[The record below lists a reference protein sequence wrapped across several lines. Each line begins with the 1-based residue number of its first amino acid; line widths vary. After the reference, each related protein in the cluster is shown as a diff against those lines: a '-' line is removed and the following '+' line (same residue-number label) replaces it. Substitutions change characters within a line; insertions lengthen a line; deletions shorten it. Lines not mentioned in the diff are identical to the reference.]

1 METADGNCIQI
12 PDEASEAA
20 SAAGAAGS
28 HAHTGG
34 QDRGKQ
40 GDRRALPD
48 VFGQGADPE
57 GQELPTSQMG
67 STDSDAGVGQEAAGE
82 CQEDGAAPERAAGN
96 DGGQGLDHPIPR
108 PESTGCTEGAHSAVE
123 IADQPQERSGLR
135 VAGAPCAQRH
145 MDGGGSND
153 EATHPCP
160 VPHGHDASE
169 PDGPEQGQ
177 RTEQRQR
184 QIETEDEHGQECS
197 LAPQLVKEL
206 TQLAGHLRLT
216 NNRNWCFANSTV
228 HSLLWTL
235 LSLQVPLT
243 DLWGEHHAELIQF
256 VQKHAYK
263 PATLSET
270 AWFLQVV
277 QDWIADGEQQDC
289 AECAHRVL
297 RWLRPA
303 AFDMRWER
311 RVATSEGLQ
320 LHDSNSN
327 FMPIILYIPSHAHH
341 TGHCQ
346 LASLVSAWSQELAMQ
361 TALMDAPVCLCLHI
375 DRMYQDADN
384 QAVKSMCRLDIDTE
398 IMMPVFRPS
407 GIACNTAGYIPVACI
422 AHFGQDQAG
431 HCKALLKI
439 QPTVVPPGNP
449 AAWLMTED
457 DQYPT
462 PLWQFPSWFASNLTV
477 VWMIR
482 TDCLKLLLYRVRSDG
497 TTMEAAPDD
506 HSDQAFIHLL
516 QAQHG
521 ASLPG

>member
-1 METADGNCIQI
+1 M
-12 PDEASEAA
+12 
-20 SAAGAAGS
+20 
-28 HAHTGG
+28 
-34 QDRGKQ
+34 
-40 GDRRALPD
+40 
-48 VFGQGADPE
+48 
-57 GQELPTSQMG
+57 
-67 STDSDAGVGQEAAGE
+67 
-82 CQEDGAAPERAAGN
+82 
-96 DGGQGLDHPIPR
+96 
-108 PESTGCTEGAHSAVE
+108 
-123 IADQPQERSGLR
+123 
-135 VAGAPCAQRH
+135 
-145 MDGGGSND
+145 
-153 EATHPCP
+153 
-160 VPHGHDASE
+160 
-169 PDGPEQGQ
+169 
-177 RTEQRQR
+177 
-184 QIETEDEHGQECS
+184 
-197 LAPQLVKEL
+197 KEL
-206 TQLAGHLRLT
+206 TKLAGHLRLT

-482 TDCLKLLLYRVRSDG
+482 TDCLQLLSYSVRSDG
-497 TTMEAAPDD
+497 TTTEAAPDD